1 MNLTITIILLVI
13 IVAIVSFYCFVEY
26 KQSKN
31 KNHVLDLILN
41 KYNIKL
47 AKLSEKYKDKI
58 NLTKKRIIFNQREDF
73 SEEEIFNNI
82 KILSKIS
89 KNYEII
95 SNLTSQNE
103 SSNAIKELELLED
116 LNVVSDLRYCN
127 FSPNNIQANILNIFR
142 NNLRFNKIHTSFA
155 PFFSYSTAY
164 SIDRKYLFMPLS
176 KGVLIIDIENLFS
189 TSFVEWNDVKFKL
202 ELVEEHYVPYDY
214 SVVLEDTI
222 HKQELNE
229 KGIYYDLMLEKN
241 YVLTV
246 ETYKTNLSVF
256 QSEVLTERNEVMS
269 NVIEII
275 NNFDKYK
282 DFSLAD
288 ALIDVETNKSKP
300 KKSTKKTPSSKK
312 KK

>member
-1 MNLTITIILLVI
+1 MNLTITIILLVV

-41 KYNIKL
+41 KYNVKL
-47 AKLSEKYKDKI
+47 AKVSEQFKDKV

-73 SEEEIFNNI
+73 CEEEIFNNI

-95 SNLTSQNE
+95 SHV
-103 SSNAIKELELLED
+103 SSEKENPDAIKELELLED

-127 FSPNNIQANILNIFR
+127 FSPNNIQANILNIFK
-142 NNLRFNKIHTSFA
+142 NNLRFNKIHTAFA
-155 PFFSYSTAY
+155 PFFSSSTAY

-176 KGVLIIDIENLFS
+176 NGVLIIDIENLFS
-189 TSFVEWNDVKFKL
+189 TSFVEWKDVKFKL

-214 SVVLEDTI
+214 SVVLEDTT

-229 KGIYYDLMLEKN
+229 KGIKYDLMLEKN
-241 YVLTV
+241 YVLKV

-256 QSEVLTERNEVMS
+256 QSEVLTERNETMT
-269 NVIEII
+269 NVIEVV

-282 DFSLAD
+282 DYSLAD
-288 ALIDVETNKSKP
+288 ALIDVEANKSKP
-300 KKSTKKTPSSKK
+300 KKSTKKATSKK